1 MMEDLKDSRDNLR
14 LQVPGS
20 PRGARLQIVRQSV
33 IQFRANKI
41 SWLGSRLDD
50 KDTPP
55 KSAIA
60 DDDDKLSLRPDSS
73 VTLADDQPRF
83 RKRETSSILELFY
96 DLWVVAT
103 LNVFTSAHEITT
115 RDELASFLQ
124 YIFLLWTTWF
134 LVVAYDVRFL
144 EDSVVERLTRAVQLG
159 VLLVFVQ
166 AAPFFEPAEQTRG
179 VFASLS
185 LVLAFSRLVLAGQY
199 GIVLW
204 QTRYF
209 GQGRA
214 GLSAVLA
221 THVLAASLYAIVS
234 AAFFVHE
241 NSPAYVAWMVVSTF
255 EIVANLV
262 IAMMS
267 RVVSFEGSHLPERL
281 SQLTLVV
288 LGEGVINLA
297 RDLTSI
303 ERNSQ
308 NSWMS
313 WSKSP
318 FRSLKHTSPVLTA
331 LCPICP
337 GPQML
342 LIFISG
348 IAMVY
353 LIFQIYFDWMHPNR
367 MTSWP
372 QTAWALLH
380 LPFHFALLLVMEAM
394 NQFIIWWRLLE
405 LIRQSA
411 ADVFNVLSTLP
422 GVPTSQEVASKL
434 NETVTRYVETY
445 PAQDDRTPGA
455 EGAMETLKNVSSL
468 PQELWDE
475 ISTKAGHANE
485 SFVSSG
491 AFKDSLREFQDD
503 LVELFSI
510 TIDTIFSNFELEPF
524 EREPTEM
531 TDATSAQREAFE
543 ATTRMFNLV
552 FVYAFLAAGTLVIL
566 LVLLHAASKREGWTP
581 FNILR
586 SVFIGVLGLALMFVT
601 TLSTNATSLHSFF
614 DTPWPLPM
622 MTFTF
627 VIVLFL
633 THVPHP
639 RSFLGYAAPAEE
651 PPVEDPGYGWPRYYN
666 NSIRPSRVRDVP
678 AQAGV

>member
-1 MMEDLKDSRDNLR
+1 MEDLKDSRGSLR
-14 LQVPGS
+14 LQVPTT
-20 PRGARLQIVRQSV
+20 PRSARVLSVRQSV

-50 KDTPP
+50 NDTP

-60 DDDDKLSLRPDSS
+60 DDDDKFSLRPDSS
-73 VTLADDQPRF
+73 VTLADEQPRF

-166 AAPFFEPAEQTRG
+166 AAPYFEPAEQTRG

-209 GQGRA
+209 AQGRT
-214 GLSAVLA
+214 GLVVVLA

-234 AAFFVHE
+234 AAFFVHD

-262 IAMMS
+262 VAMMS

-313 WSKSP
+313 WSKSNFHSQTHNSRADYVVFNL
-318 FRSLKHTSPVLTA
+318 FRSTDAAH
-331 LCPICP
+331 
-337 GPQML
+337 
-342 LIFISG
+342 
-348 IAMVY
+348 
-353 LIFQIYFDWMHPNR
+353 
-367 MTSWP
+367 
-372 QTAWALLH
+372 LH
-380 LPFHFALLLVMEAM
+380 LRHSHGVLNFSDLL
-394 NQFIIWWRLLE
+394 RLD
-405 LIRQSA
+405 A
-411 ADVFNVLSTLP
+411 
-422 GVPTSQEVASKL
+422 
-434 NETVTRYVETY
+434 
-445 PAQDDRTPGA
+445 
-455 EGAMETLKNVSSL
+455 
-468 PQELWDE
+468 PQ
-475 ISTKAGHANE
+475 
-485 SFVSSG
+485 
-491 AFKDSLREFQDD
+491 QDD
-503 LVELFSI
+503 LLAS
-510 TIDTIFSNFELEPF
+510 DCLG
-524 EREPTEM
+524 
-531 TDATSAQREAFE
+531 SAPPA
-543 ATTRMFNLV
+543 
-552 FVYAFLAAGTLVIL
+552 I
-566 LVLLHAASKREGWTP
+566 P
-581 FNILR
+581 LR
-586 SVFIGVLGLALMFVT
+586 SSSRHGSDEPIYHLVEALRAHQAVCGGHFQRPVYPT
-601 TLSTNATSLHSFF
+601 GRANE
-614 DTPWPLPM
+614 
-622 MTFTF
+622 
-627 VIVLFL
+627 
-633 THVPHP
+633 P
-639 RSFLGYAAPAEE
+639 RGRIQAE
-651 PPVEDPGYGWPRYYN
+651 
-666 NSIRPSRVRDVP
+666 
-678 AQAGV
+678 

>member
-1 MMEDLKDSRDNLR
+1 MMEDPKDSRDSPR
-14 LQVPGS
+14 LQIPGS
-20 PRGARLQIVRQSV
+20 PRSARVQSVRQSV

-41 SWLGSRLDD
+41 SWLGSRLDE
-50 KDTPP
+50 KETP

-60 DDDDKLSLRPDSS
+60 DDDDKISLRPDSS
-73 VTLADDQPRF
+73 VTLADEQPRF

-103 LNVFTSAHEITT
+103 LNVFTSAHDITT
-115 RDELASFLQ
+115 RAELASFLQ

-166 AAPFFEPAEQTRG
+166 AAPFFDPADQTRD

-204 QTRYF
+204 QTRCF

-214 GLSAVLA
+214 GLVAVLA
-221 THVLAASLYAIVS
+221 IHVLAASLYAIVS

-241 NSPAYVAWMVVSTF
+241 NSPAYVAWVVVSTF
-255 EIVANLV
+255 EIVANLIV
-262 IAMMS
+262 AMTS

-313 WSKSP
+313 WS
-318 FRSLKHTSPVLTA
+318 
-331 LCPICP
+331 
-337 GPQML
+337 PQML

-411 ADVFNVLSTLP
+411 ADIFNVLSTLP
-422 GVPTSQEVASKL
+422 AVPTSQEVASKL
-434 NETVTRYVETY
+434 NETVTRFVETY
-445 PAQDDRTPGA
+445 PAQEDGTSGT
-455 EGAMETLKNVSSL
+455 EGVMETLKNVSSL

-475 ISTKAGHANE
+475 LSNRAGHANE

-491 AFKDSLREFQDD
+491 AFADSLREFQGD
-503 LVELFSI
+503 LVELFST

-524 EREPTEM
+524 ERDPTEM
-531 TDATSAQREAFE
+531 TDASSIQREALE

-586 SVFIGVLGLALMFVT
+586 SVFIGALGLALMFVT
-601 TLSTNATSLHSFF
+601 ILSTNATSLHSFF

-651 PPVEDPGYGWPRYYN
+651 PPVEDPAYGWPRYYN
-666 NSIRPSRVRDVP
+666 TSIRPSRVRDMPDQV
-678 AQAGV
+678 GV

>member
-1 MMEDLKDSRDNLR
+1 MTEDLKGSRGDLR
-14 LQVPGS
+14 LQVPSNPGS
-20 PRGARLQIVRQSV
+20 TRIQRVRQSV
-33 IQFRANKI
+33 VQFRANKI
-41 SWLGSRLDD
+41 SWLGSRLDENE
-50 KDTPP
+50 TP
-55 KSAIA
+55 KSATA
-60 DDDDKLSLRPDSS
+60 SDDDKSSIRPESS
-73 VTLADDQPRF
+73 VTITYEQPRF

-134 LVVAYDVRFL
+134 LVVIYDVRFL

-166 AAPFFEPAEQTRG
+166 AAPFFNPSEQTRG

-185 LVLAFSRLVLAGQY
+185 LVLSFSRLVLAGQY

-209 GQGRA
+209 LQGRT
-214 GLSAVLA
+214 GLVVVLA
-221 THVLAASLYAIVS
+221 THILAASLYALVS
-234 AAFFVHE
+234 AAFFVNE
-241 NSPAYVAWMVVSTF
+241 NSPAYVAWMVVSTL
-255 EIVANLV
+255 EIVANLIV
-262 IAMMS
+262 AMMS

-313 WSKSP
+313 WS
-318 FRSLKHTSPVLTA
+318 
-331 LCPICP
+331 
-337 GPQML
+337 PQML
-342 LIFISG
+342 FIFMSG

-411 ADVFNVLSTLP
+411 ADIFNIISVLP
-422 GVPTSQEVASKL
+422 EVPTSQQVASKL
-434 NETVTRYVETY
+434 NETVTRFYETY
-445 PAQDDRTPGA
+445 PAQEDGA
-455 EGAMETLKNVSSL
+455 LATDGIAETLRNVSVL
-468 PQELWDE
+468 PQELW
-475 ISTKAGHANE
+475 NE
-485 SFVSSG
+485 LSNKGGGVNASFSPSE
-491 AFKDSLREFQDD
+491 ALRESLREFEDD
-503 LVELFSI
+503 LVELFSA
-510 TIDTIFSNFELEPF
+510 TIDTIFSNFELEPL
-524 EREPTEM
+524 EREPSGI
-531 TDATSAQREAFE
+531 TDALGAQKEAFE
-543 ATTRMFNLV
+543 VTTRMFNLV

-601 TLSTNATSLHSFF
+601 LLSTNTSSLHSFF

-622 MTFTF
+622 MTLTF

-633 THVPHP
+633 THAPHP
-639 RSFLGYAAPAEE
+639 RSFLGYAAPIEE
-651 PPVEDPGYGWPRYYN
+651 ASAEDPGYGWPRYYN
-666 NSIRPSRVRDVP
+666 DSIRPSRARALP
-678 AQAGV
+678 GQGGV

>member
-1 MMEDLKDSRDNLR
+1 MEDLKDSRGSLR
-14 LQVPGS
+14 LQVPTEPPS
-20 PRGARLQIVRQSV
+20 TRIQSVRQSV

-50 KDTPP
+50 NDAP

-60 DDDDKLSLRPDSS
+60 DDDDKFSLRPDSS
-73 VTLADDQPRF
+73 VTLADEQPRF
-83 RKRETSSILELFY
+83 RKRESSSILELFY

-134 LVVAYDVRFL
+134 LVVIYDVRFL
-144 EDSVVERLTRAVQLG
+144 EDSVVERLTRAIQLG

-166 AAPFFEPAEQTRG
+166 AAPYFEPADQTRG

-204 QTRYF
+204 QIRYF
-209 GQGRA
+209 GQGRT
-214 GLSAVLA
+214 GLVAVLA
-221 THVLAASLYAIVS
+221 IHILAASLYAIVS

-262 IAMMS
+262 VAMMS

-313 WSKSP
+313 WSKLYP
-318 FRSLKHTSPVLTA
+318 IAKPTIVMLTSSCL
-331 LCPICP
+331 ICP
-337 GPQML
+337 GPSML

-394 NQFIIWWRLLE
+394 NQFIIWWRLSE
-405 LIRQSA
+405 LIRQAA
-411 ADVFNVLSTLP
+411 ADIFNVLSTLP
-422 GVPTSQEVASKL
+422 AVPTSQEVASKL
-434 NETVTRYVETY
+434 NETITKYAETY
-445 PAQDDRTPGA
+445 PAQEDGTVGT
-455 EGAMETLKNVSSL
+455 EGVMETLKNVSSL

-475 ISTKAGHANE
+475 ISNKVGHANE

-491 AFKDSLREFQDD
+491 GLTTSLREFQGD
-503 LVELFSI
+503 LVELFST

-524 EREPTEM
+524 EREPSGM
-531 TDATSAQREAFE
+531 TDASRAQEEAFE

-581 FNILR
+581 FNVLR

-601 TLSTNATSLHSFF
+601 LLSTNTASLHSFF

-639 RSFLGYAAPAEE
+639 RSFLGYAAPVEE

-666 NSIRPSRVRDVP
+666 TSIRPSRVRDMPGQV
-678 AQAGV
+678 GV

>member
-1 MMEDLKDSRDNLR
+1 MEDFKDPRESLR
-14 LQVPGS
+14 LQIPS
-20 PRGARLQIVRQSV
+20 TPRSTRQSVRQSV

-41 SWLGSRLDD
+41 SWLGSRLDE
-50 KDTPP
+50 KDNP
-55 KSAIA
+55 KSATD
-60 DDDDKLSLRPDSS
+60 DDDDKFSLRRGSGVALLDE
-73 VTLADDQPRF
+73 QPSF
-83 RKRETSSILELFY
+83 RKRESSSILELFY

-103 LNVFTSAHEITT
+103 LNVFTSAHEITS
-115 RDELASFLQ
+115 RAELASFLQ

-134 LVVAYDVRFL
+134 LVVIYDVRFL

-166 AAPFFEPAEQTRG
+166 AAPFFNPADQTRG

-185 LVLAFSRLVLAGQY
+185 IVLAFSRLVLAGQY

-204 QTRYF
+204 QTRNF
-209 GQGRA
+209 GQGRS
-214 GLSAVLA
+214 GLVAVLA
-221 THVLAASLYAIVS
+221 IHILAASVYAIVS

-241 NSPAYVAWMVVSTF
+241 DSPAYVAWMVVSTF

-262 IAMMS
+262 VSMLS
-267 RVVSFEGSHLPERL
+267 RAVSFESSHLPERL

-303 ERNSQ
+303 ERNSS

-313 WSKSP
+313 WS
-318 FRSLKHTSPVLTA
+318 
-331 LCPICP
+331 
-337 GPQML
+337 PQML
-342 LIFISG
+342 LIFVSG

-405 LIRQSA
+405 LISQSA
-411 ADVFNVLSTLP
+411 VDIFDVLSTLP
-422 GVPTSQEVASKL
+422 AVPTSQQVALKL
-434 NETVTRYVETY
+434 NETITRVLETY
-445 PAQDDRTPGA
+445 PAQEDRTLVVDGV
-455 EGAMETLKNVSSL
+455 MQTLQNVSRL
-468 PQELWDE
+468 PDELWE
-475 ISTKAGHANE
+475 ELLSKTGQVNE

-491 AFKDSLREFQDD
+491 AKADSLREFEGD
-503 LVELFSI
+503 LVQLFST

-524 EREPTEM
+524 EEKSTN
-531 TDATSAQREAFE
+531 TTVAQRDAFE

-586 SVFIGVLGLALMFVT
+586 SGFIGVLGLALMFVT
-601 TLSTNATSLHSFF
+601 LLSTNATSLHSFF

-639 RSFLGYAAPAEE
+639 RMFLGYAAPVDETPAEE
-651 PPVEDPGYGWPRYYN
+651 TTYGWPRYYN
-666 NSIRPSRVRDVP
+666 NSIRPSRVRDM
-678 AQAGV
+678 AGQGGGV

>member
-1 MMEDLKDSRDNLR
+1 MMEDVKGSRGSLR
-14 LQVPGS
+14 LQVPTTPAS
-20 PRGARLQIVRQSV
+20 SRVQSVRQSV

-41 SWLGSRLDD
+41 SWLGSRLDE
-50 KDTPP
+50 KDTP
-55 KSAIA
+55 KSATT
-60 DDDDKLSLRPDSS
+60 DNDDKSSTRPGSIL
-73 VTLADDQPRF
+73 TFADEQPRF

-134 LVVAYDVRFL
+134 LVVIYDVRFL

-166 AAPFFEPAEQTRG
+166 AAPFFNPSEQTRG

-209 GQGRA
+209 VQGRT
-214 GLSAVLA
+214 GLVIVLA
-221 THVLAASLYAIVS
+221 THVLAASLYSIVS
-234 AAFFVHE
+234 VAFFVDE

-255 EIVANLV
+255 EIVANLIV
-262 IAMMS
+262 AMMS

-313 WSKSP
+313 WS
-318 FRSLKHTSPVLTA
+318 
-331 LCPICP
+331 
-337 GPQML
+337 PQML
-342 LIFISG
+342 FIFISG

-353 LIFQIYFDWMHPNR
+353 LIFQIYFDWMHPNK
-367 MTSWP
+367 MTCWP

-411 ADVFNVLSTLP
+411 ADIFNVLSILP
-422 GVPTSQEVASKL
+422 TVPTSQQVASRL
-434 NETVTRYVETY
+434 NQTVTKFFETY
-445 PAQDDRTPGA
+445 PAQD
-455 EGAMETLKNVSSL
+455 EGAVSTDGLMETLRNVSTL
-468 PQELWDE
+468 PQELWDGL
-475 ISTKAGHANE
+475 SSKVGHGNE
-485 SFVSSG
+485 SFASSE
-491 AFKDSLREFQDD
+491 ALTESYREFQDD
-503 LVELFSI
+503 LVELFSA

-524 EREPTEM
+524 ERGRSEM
-531 TDATSAQREAFE
+531 TDAWGAQREAFE

-552 FVYAFLAAGTLVIL
+552 FVYAFLAAGLLVIL

-601 TLSTNATSLHSFF
+601 LLSTNTASLHSFF

-622 MTFTF
+622 MTLTF

-633 THVPHP
+633 THAPHP
-639 RSFLGYAAPAEE
+639 RSFLGYGAPVEE

-666 NSIRPSRVRDVP
+666 TSIRPSRVRDLPV
-678 AQAGV
+678 QGGV

>member
-1 MMEDLKDSRDNLR
+1 MEDFKDSRESLR
-14 LQVPGS
+14 LQIPS
-20 PRGARLQIVRQSV
+20 TPQNTRQSVRQSV

-41 SWLGSRLDD
+41 SWLGSRLDEQD
-50 KDTPP
+50 NP
-55 KSAIA
+55 KSATS
-60 DDDDKLSLRPDSS
+60 DDDDKFSLRPESS
-73 VTLADDQPRF
+73 LSLADEQPRF

-103 LNVFTSAHEITT
+103 LNVFTSAHEITS
-115 RDELASFLQ
+115 RAELASFLQ

-134 LVVAYDVRFL
+134 LVVIYDVRFL
-144 EDSVVERLTRAVQLG
+144 EDSVVERITRAVQLG

-166 AAPFFEPAEQTRG
+166 AAPFFDPADQTRG

-185 LVLAFSRLVLAGQY
+185 IVLAFSRLVLAGQY

-209 GQGRA
+209 GQGRS
-214 GLSAVLA
+214 GLIAVLA
-221 THVLAASLYAIVS
+221 IHMLAASLYAIVS

-241 NSPAYVAWMVVSTF
+241 NSPAYIAWMVLSTF

-262 IAMMS
+262 IAMLS
-267 RVVSFEGSHLPERL
+267 RVVSFESSHLPERL

-313 WSKSP
+313 WS
-318 FRSLKHTSPVLTA
+318 
-331 LCPICP
+331 
-337 GPQML
+337 PQML
-342 LIFISG
+342 LIFVSG

-405 LIRQSA
+405 LISQSA
-411 ADVFNVLSTLP
+411 ANIFNVLSTLP
-422 GVPTSQEVASKL
+422 AVPTSQKVASRL
-434 NETVTRYVETY
+434 NETVTRFFETY
-445 PAQDDRTPGA
+445 PAQEDRTLVI
-455 EGAMETLKNVSSL
+455 EGVMETLQNVSRL
-468 PQELWDE
+468 PDELWKELSNRASQD
-475 ISTKAGHANE
+475 NE
-485 SFVSSG
+485 SLSSELLT
-491 AFKDSLREFQDD
+491 DSLREFQDD
-503 LVELFSI
+503 LVELFST
-510 TIDTIFSNFELEPF
+510 TIDTIFSNFELDPF
-524 EREPTEM
+524 EGKSANT
-531 TDATSAQREAFE
+531 TDAFGAQKEAFE

-586 SVFIGVLGLALMFVT
+586 SGFIGVLGLALMFVT
-601 TLSTNATSLHSFF
+601 LLSTNATSLHSFF

-639 RSFLGYAAPAEE
+639 RTFLGYAAPVDDT
-651 PPVEDPGYGWPRYYN
+651 PTQDTSYGWPTYYN
-666 NSIRPSRVRDVP
+666 NSIRPSRVRDLA
-678 AQAGV
+678 AQGGGV

>member
-1 MMEDLKDSRDNLR
+1 MMEDLKDSRDSLR
-14 LQVPGS
+14 LQIPGS
-20 PRGARLQIVRQSV
+20 PRSARIQSVRQSV

-41 SWLGSRLDD
+41 SWLGSRLDE
-50 KDTPP
+50 KDTP

-60 DDDDKLSLRPDSS
+60 DDDDKFNPRPDSS
-73 VTLADDQPRF
+73 VTLADEQPRF

-144 EDSVVERLTRAVQLG
+144 EDSVVERLTRAIQLG

-166 AAPFFEPAEQTRG
+166 AAPFFDPSEQTRG

-214 GLSAVLA
+214 GLVAVLA
-221 THVLAASLYAIVS
+221 IHVLAASLYAIVS

-255 EIVANLV
+255 EIVASLIV
-262 IAMMS
+262 AMMS

-313 WSKSP
+313 WS
-318 FRSLKHTSPVLTA
+318 
-331 LCPICP
+331 
-337 GPQML
+337 PQML

-411 ADVFNVLSTLP
+411 ADIFNVLSTLP
-422 GVPTSQEVASKL
+422 VVPTSQEVASKL
-434 NETVTRYVETY
+434 NETVTKFVETY
-445 PAQDDRTPGA
+445 PAQEDGTSGT
-455 EGAMETLKNVSSL
+455 EGVMETLKNVSGL
-468 PQELWDE
+468 PQQLWDE
-475 ISTKAGHANE
+475 LSNRAGHANE

-491 AFKDSLREFQDD
+491 AFADSLREFQGD
-503 LVELFSI
+503 LVELFSA
-510 TIDTIFSNFELEPF
+510 TIDTIFSNFELEPS
-524 EREPTEM
+524 ERDPTEM
-531 TDATSAQREAFE
+531 TDASSVQTEAFE

-639 RSFLGYAAPAEE
+639 RSFLGYAAPVEE
-651 PPVEDPGYGWPRYYN
+651 PPVEDPAYGWPRYYN
-666 NSIRPSRVRDVP
+666 NSIRPSRVRDMP
-678 AQAGV
+678 AQVGV

>member
-1 MMEDLKDSRDNLR
+1 MEDFKDSRESLR
-14 LQVPGS
+14 LQIPS
-20 PRGARLQIVRQSV
+20 TPQSTRQSVRQSV

-41 SWLGSRLDD
+41 SWVGSRLDEQD
-50 KDTPP
+50 NP
-55 KSAIA
+55 KSATG
-60 DDDDKLSLRPDSS
+60 DDDDKISLRPEGSL
-73 VTLADDQPRF
+73 VLADEQPRF

-103 LNVFTSAHEITT
+103 LNVFTSAHEITS
-115 RDELASFLQ
+115 RAELASFLQ

-134 LVVAYDVRFL
+134 LVVIYDVRFL
-144 EDSVVERLTRAVQLG
+144 EDSVVERITRAVQLG

-166 AAPFFEPAEQTRG
+166 AAPFFDPADQTRG

-185 LVLAFSRLVLAGQY
+185 VVLALSRLVLAGQY

-209 GQGRA
+209 GQGRN
-214 GLSAVLA
+214 GLIAVLA
-221 THVLAASLYAIVS
+221 IHILAASLYVIVS

-241 NSPAYVAWMVVSTF
+241 NSPAYIAWMVASTF

-262 IAMMS
+262 VAMLS
-267 RVVSFEGSHLPERL
+267 SVVSFESSHLPERL

-313 WSKSP
+313 WSKSTLMVSCHDQMQLP
-318 FRSLKHTSPVLTA
+318 ANHLVCFS
-331 LCPICP
+331 

-342 LIFISG
+342 LIFVSG

-405 LIRQSA
+405 LISQSA
-411 ADVFNVLSTLP
+411 ANIFNVLSTLP
-422 GVPTSQEVASKL
+422 VVPTSQEVASKL
-434 NETVTRYVETY
+434 NETVTKFFETY
-445 PAQDDRTPGA
+445 PAQEDKTSVTEGVMEILQNVSRLPDELWKELSNRAGEA
-455 EGAMETLKNVSSL
+455 GESSLSGGAMT
-468 PQELWDE
+468 
-475 ISTKAGHANE
+475 
-485 SFVSSG
+485 
-491 AFKDSLREFQDD
+491 DSLHEFQDD
-503 LVELFSI
+503 LVELFSS
-510 TIDTIFSNFELEPF
+510 TIDTIFSNFELDPF
-524 EREPTEM
+524 EGKSTNT
-531 TDATSAQREAFE
+531 TDAFSAQKEAFE

-552 FVYAFLAAGTLVIL
+552 FVYAFLAAGTLVII

-586 SVFIGVLGLALMFVT
+586 SGFIGVLGLALMFVT
-601 TLSTNATSLHSFF
+601 LLSTNATSLHSFF

-639 RSFLGYAAPAEE
+639 RTFLGYAAPVDDT
-651 PPVEDPGYGWPRYYN
+651 PMEDTSYGWPRYYN
-666 NSIRPSRVRDVP
+666 NSIRPSRARDL
-678 AQAGV
+678 ASQGGGV

>member
-1 MMEDLKDSRDNLR
+1 MEDLKGSRGDLR
-14 LQVPGS
+14 LQVPPTAAGS
-20 PRGARLQIVRQSV
+20 TRTRTRTQRVRQSV

-41 SWLGSRLDD
+41 SWLGSRLDEKD
-50 KDTPP
+50 KP
-55 KSAIA
+55 KSANTSPW
-60 DDDDKLSLRPDSS
+60 DDDDKSSIWPESS
-73 VTLADDQPRF
+73 VTATDEQPRF

-103 LNVFTSAHEITT
+103 LNVFTSAHEITS

-134 LVVAYDVRFL
+134 LVVIYDVRFL
-144 EDSVVERLTRAVQLG
+144 EDSVVERLTRAIQLG
-159 VLLVFVQ
+159 VLLLFVQ
-166 AAPFFEPAEQTRG
+166 AAPFFNPSGQTRG

-209 GQGRA
+209 EQGRT
-214 GLSAVLA
+214 GLVVVFA

-234 AAFFVHE
+234 AAFFANE
-241 NSPAYVAWMVVSTF
+241 DSPAYVAWMVVSTF

-262 IAMMS
+262 VAMMS
-267 RVVSFEGSHLPERL
+267 RVVTFEGSHLPERL

-308 NSWMS
+308 NTWMS
-313 WSKSP
+313 WSP
-318 FRSLKHTSPVLTA
+318 E
-331 LCPICP
+331 
-337 GPQML
+337 ML
-342 LIFISG
+342 FIFVSG

-411 ADVFNVLSTLP
+411 ADIFGVLSDLP
-422 GVPTSQEVASKL
+422 AAPTSQQVASKL
-434 NETVTRYVETY
+434 NETVTRFLETY
-445 PAQDDRTPGA
+445 PAQKDGA
-455 EGAMETLKNVSSL
+455 LATDGLTEILRNVSAL

-475 ISTKAGHANE
+475 LSNRAGYSDE
-485 SFVSSG
+485 SFLPSQ
-491 AFKDSLREFQDD
+491 ALRESLGGLHDD
-503 LVELFSI
+503 LVELFSA

-524 EREPTEM
+524 ERETGGMDGALGAAEK
-531 TDATSAQREAFE
+531 EALE
-543 ATTRMFNLV
+543 ATTRLFNLV
-552 FVYAFLAAGTLVIL
+552 FVYAFLAAGTLVML

-581 FNILR
+581 FNIIR
-586 SVFIGVLGLALMFVT
+586 SVFISVLGLALMFVT
-601 TLSTNATSLHSFF
+601 LLSTNTASLHSFF

-622 MTFTF
+622 MTLTF

-639 RSFLGYAAPAEE
+639 RSFLGYAAPIEE
-651 PPVEDPGYGWPRYYN
+651 PPVEMRGMSGLDTYYN
-666 NSIRPSRVRDVP
+666 NSIRPSRVRDLQKV
-678 AQAGV
+678 GTRR